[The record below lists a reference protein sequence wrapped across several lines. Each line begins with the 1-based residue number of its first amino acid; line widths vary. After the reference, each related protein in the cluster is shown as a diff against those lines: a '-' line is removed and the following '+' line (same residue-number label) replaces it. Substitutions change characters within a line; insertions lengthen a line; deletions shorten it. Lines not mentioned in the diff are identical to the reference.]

1 VALPRLVLL
10 LNHIV
15 SSEPQAVARLQ
26 PHAGRSL
33 EIGWR
38 AAAGVDAPALL
49 SRLIPAAEGWLPP
62 AVRLLIT
69 PAGLFELQEQPDQP
83 AGLVLTVSLPD
94 PFTLAR
100 KAIRGERPDV
110 SIEGDAALAEAASWL
125 MNHLRWDVQDDVA
138 RWMGTVPAEML
149 RTLGES
155 VRQGLARW
163 RPGAP
168 R

>member
-1 VALPRLVLL
+1 MALPRLVLL
-10 LNHIV
+10 LNHIL

-38 AAAGVDAPALL
+38 AAAGVDAPARL

>member
-1 VALPRLVLL
+1 M
-10 LNHIV
+10 
-15 SSEPQAVARLQ
+15 
-26 PHAGRSL
+26 
-33 EIGWR
+33 
-38 AAAGVDAPALL
+38 
-49 SRLIPAAEGWLPP
+49 
-62 AVRLLIT
+62 RLLIT

>member
-1 VALPRLVLL
+1 MALPRLVLL

-38 AAAGVDAPALL
+38 AAAGVDAPAPL